1 MRPPANHGDNRQ
13 TNISIHAP
21 ARGATPG
28 LSVDHVGHQI
38 SIHAPARGATYRSTV
53 TEETPTI
60 SIHAPARGATAVRV
74 VLHASVVISIH
85 APARG
90 ATGGKA
96 AWAIFPCD
104 FNPRTREG
112 CDGHQ
117 SASSSTAIEFQSTHP
132 RGVRQPMVW
141 IFVGVFI
148 ISIHAPARGATANT
162 ANRLPVFTPL
172 LQHILQDFTSIRHI
186 QNAETAKKSK
196 NQVRNSWQFHVR
208 SRFAPVLK

>member
-1 MRPPANHGDNRQ
+1 MRPPAHHGVTRL
-13 TNISIHAP
+13 TKISIHAP

-90 ATGGKA
+90 AT
-96 AWAIFPCD
+96 
-104 FNPRTREG
+104 
-112 CDGHQ
+112 
-117 SASSSTAIEFQSTHP
+117 
-132 RGVRQPMVW
+132 
-141 IFVGVFI
+141 
-148 ISIHAPARGATANT
+148 ANT

-208 SRFAPVLK
+208 SRFAPVSYTHLTLPTILLV

>member
-90 ATGGKA
+90 AT
-96 AWAIFPCD
+96 
-104 FNPRTREG
+104 
-112 CDGHQ
+112 
-117 SASSSTAIEFQSTHP
+117 
-132 RGVRQPMVW
+132 
-141 IFVGVFI
+141 
-148 ISIHAPARGATANT
+148 ANT

>member
-1 MRPPANHGDNRQ
+1 MRPPANHGYNRQ

-90 ATGGKA
+90 AT
-96 AWAIFPCD
+96 
-104 FNPRTREG
+104 
-112 CDGHQ
+112 
-117 SASSSTAIEFQSTHP
+117 
-132 RGVRQPMVW
+132 
-141 IFVGVFI
+141 
-148 ISIHAPARGATANT
+148 ANT

>member
-1 MRPPANHGDNRQ
+1 M
-13 TNISIHAP
+13 
-21 ARGATPG
+21 
-28 LSVDHVGHQI
+28 
-38 SIHAPARGATYRSTV
+38 

-74 VLHASVVISIH
+74 VLHASVV
-85 APARG
+85 
-90 ATGGKA
+90 
-96 AWAIFPCD
+96 
-104 FNPRTREG
+104 
-112 CDGHQ
+112 
-117 SASSSTAIEFQSTHP
+117 
-132 RGVRQPMVW
+132 
-141 IFVGVFI
+141 

>member
-1 MRPPANHGDNRQ
+1 MTIAASVTKFQSTHPRGVRPVEFDDMIHRVIFQSTHPRGVRHSSYVSHQ
-13 TNISIHAP
+13 KFESISIHAP

-90 ATGGKA
+90 ATFTHSNYT
-96 AWAIFPCD
+96 IFYSH

-112 CDGHQ
+112 CD
-117 SASSSTAIEFQSTHP
+117 
-132 RGVRQPMVW
+132 
-141 IFVGVFI
+141 
-148 ISIHAPARGATANT
+148 
-162 ANRLPVFTPL
+162 
-172 LQHILQDFTSIRHI
+172 
-186 QNAETAKKSK
+186 
-196 NQVRNSWQFHVR
+196 
-208 SRFAPVLK
+208 